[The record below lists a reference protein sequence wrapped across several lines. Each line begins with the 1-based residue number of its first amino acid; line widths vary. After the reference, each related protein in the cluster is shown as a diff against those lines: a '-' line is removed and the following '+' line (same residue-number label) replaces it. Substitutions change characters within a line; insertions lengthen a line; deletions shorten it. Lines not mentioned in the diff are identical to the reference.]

1 MNKFINAAPLLFL
14 FFLFSCA
21 AGKKN
26 YSPAKKYDQKTLQEE
41 YMLLKNILEKKHPSL
56 YWYTSKD
63 SMDFY
68 FQKYYQ
74 QIGDSMTEQQYAW
87 KILAPLVDKINCG
100 HTSVSLSKAYAKW
113 ADGRRFPAFPLTLK
127 VWNDS
132 MAVIGNMN
140 RKDSIFK
147 RGTLVKS
154 VNGLST
160 RELVNNIFGYLPQDG
175 FANNINYIRMSAN
188 FPYYHRNIYG
198 LSKEYQVTYLDKEG
212 NEKTATIPVYTPPK
226 DSARKKDSLLP
237 KPIKLPKPTREERLQ
252 AYRSLKIDSSGKY
265 AILNLNTF
273 SKGHLRRFF
282 RRSFRELKEKNIQNL
297 VLDLRNNG
305 GGRVGVS
312 TLLTKY
318 ISRHPFK
325 VADTLFSVTK
335 NLGPYTRYIKGK
347 FLNNIEL
354 IFICRKKADGLYHI
368 GHLERKLYQ
377 PKKKLHYNGN
387 VYVLVNGPTFSAST
401 LFSNAIKGQP
411 GITIAGEETGGGWYG
426 NNGIMIPDI
435 ILPHTGVRVRL
446 PLFRLVQYKHKPE
459 LKGSGII
466 PDLYIGTSY
475 DAILKGYDYKMKL
488 IRERILNGNP

>member
-1 MNKFINAAPLLFL
+1 
-14 FFLFSCA
+14 
-21 AGKKN
+21 
-26 YSPAKKYDQKTLQEE
+26 
-41 YMLLKNILEKKHPSL
+41 
-56 YWYTSKD
+56 
-63 SMDFY
+63 MDFY

-160 RELVNNIFGYLPQDG
+160 SELVNNIFGYLPQDG
-175 FANNINYIRMSAN
+175 YANNINYIRMSAN

-198 LSKEYQVTYLDKEG
+198 LSKDYQVTYLDKEG

-325 VADTLFSVTK
+325 VADTLYQCYQKPGAV
-335 NLGPYTRYIKGK
+335 YT
-347 FLNNIEL
+347 
-354 IFICRKKADGLYHI
+354 
-368 GHLERKLYQ
+368 
-377 PKKKLHYNGN
+377 LH
-387 VYVLVNGPTFSAST
+387 
-401 LFSNAIKGQP
+401 QR
-411 GITIAGEETGGGWYG
+411 E
-426 NNGIMIPDI
+426 IPQQ
-435 ILPHTGVRVRL
+435 H
-446 PLFRLVQYKHKPE
+446 
-459 LKGSGII
+459 
-466 PDLYIGTSY
+466 
-475 DAILKGYDYKMKL
+475 
-488 IRERILNGNP
+488 

>member
-1 MNKFINAAPLLFL
+1 MNKFINAAPLFFL

-68 FQKYYQ
+68 FAKYYQ

-154 VNGLST
+154 VNGITST
-160 RELVNNIFGYLPQDG
+160 ALINNIFGYLPQDG
-175 FANNINYIRMSAN
+175 YANNINYIRMSAN

-198 LSKEYQVTYLDKEG
+198 LSKEYQVTYLDKDG
-212 NEKTATIPVYTPPK
+212 NRKNGYNSRICATERQ
-226 DSARKKDSLLP
+226 RKK
-237 KPIKLPKPTREERLQ
+237 KR
-252 AYRSLKIDSSGKY
+252 
-265 AILNLNTF
+265 
-273 SKGHLRRFF
+273 
-282 RRSFRELKEKNIQNL
+282 
-297 VLDLRNNG
+297 
-305 GGRVGVS
+305 
-312 TLLTKY
+312 
-318 ISRHPFK
+318 
-325 VADTLFSVTK
+325 
-335 NLGPYTRYIKGK
+335 
-347 FLNNIEL
+347 
-354 IFICRKKADGLYHI
+354 
-368 GHLERKLYQ
+368 
-377 PKKKLHYNGN
+377 
-387 VYVLVNGPTFSAST
+387 
-401 LFSNAIKGQP
+401 
-411 GITIAGEETGGGWYG
+411 
-426 NNGIMIPDI
+426 
-435 ILPHTGVRVRL
+435 
-446 PLFRLVQYKHKPE
+446 
-459 LKGSGII
+459 
-466 PDLYIGTSY
+466 
-475 DAILKGYDYKMKL
+475 
-488 IRERILNGNP
+488 